1 MQPFQPVDSKDY
13 PSNIESMME
22 TASAPIINEK

>member
-1 MQPFQPVDSKDY
+1 MQPFQPVDAKDY

-22 TASAPIINEK
+22 AASVPINEK